1 MPNFQNYSK
10 YYDLLYKD
18 KNYKE
23 ESDYII
29 KTIEKFSPKT
39 KTILELGSGSGSHA
53 EFLCQSG
60 FQVTGIERSE
70 EMVDEVIKKSIN
82 NFSAITGDIVTTELS
97 KKFDTV
103 ISLFH
108 VISYLTSNED
118 LLQCFKK
125 THNHLNNNGI
135 FIFDVWYSPAVYHQ
149 KPETR
154 IKRLEN
160 KNIEVIRIAEPE
172 ILFNKNVVN
181 VNYQILIKDKNNN
194 KMETINELHPM
205 RHFSIPEIKL
215 LAKLSNFEL
224 IHTEEFLTKNEPSED
239 TWGVCFILKKI

>member
-160 KNIEVIRIAEPE
+160 DNVEVIRIAESD
-172 ILFNKNVVN
+172 ILFNENVVN

-194 KMETINELHPM
+194 QMETINELHPM
-205 RHFSIPEIKL
+205 RHFSIPEMKL
-215 LAKLSNFEL
+215 LARLSNFEL
-224 IHTEEFLTKNEPSED
+224 IHTEEFLTKNRPSED

>member
-18 KNYKE
+18 KNYKA

-29 KTIEKFSPKT
+29 KTIQKFSPKT
-39 KTILELGSGSGSHA
+39 KTILELGCGSGSHA
-53 EFLCQSG
+53 EFLCQYG
-60 FQVTGIERSE
+60 YQVTGIERSK
-70 EMVDEVIKKSIN
+70 EMVDEAIKKSIN
-82 NFSAITGDIVTTELS
+82 NFSAITGNIVTTVLTE
-97 KKFDTV
+97 KFDTV

-118 LLQCFKK
+118 LLQCFKN
-125 THNHLNNNGI
+125 THNNLKDNGI

-154 IKRLEN
+154 VKRLEN
-160 KNIEVIRIAEPE
+160 DTIEVTRIAESDV
-172 ILFNKNVVN
+172 LFNQNVVN
-181 VNYQILIKDKNNN
+181 VNYQILIKDKDNN
-194 KMETINELHPM
+194 KMESIKEVHPM
-205 RHFSIPEIKL
+205 RHFSTPEIQL

-224 IHTEEFLTKNEPSED
+224 IHSEEFLSQNTPSEN

>member
-1 MPNFQNYSK
+1 MSNFQNYSK

-39 KTILELGSGSGSHA
+39 KTILELGCGSGSHA

-60 FQVTGIERSE
+60 FQVTGIERSK
-70 EMVDEVIKKSIN
+70 EMVDEVIKKNIN

-125 THNHLNNNGI
+125 THNHLNDNGI
-135 FIFDVWYSPAVYHQ
+135 FIFDVWYSPAVYLQ

-160 KNIEVIRIAEPE
+160 NNIEVIRIAESDM
-172 ILFNKNVVN
+172 LFNENVVN
-181 VNYQILIKDKNNN
+181 VNYQILIKDKNTNQ
-194 KMETINELHPM
+194 METINELHPM

-224 IHTEEFLTKNEPSED
+224 IHKEEFLTKNEPSED